1 MSDPTSAAGTSP
13 GTAQERVDALTTRP
27 SIFVRLNGTNEGP
40 REIAWSDFRKRYAPI
55 IAGFARN
62 LGARP
67 QEIDDVIQD
76 VLMGFFAKSPTFVYD
91 PAKGR
96 FRGYLKVCTYRALR
110 KRSSVA
116 ALKFKAMPLD
126 QVDPDSLEFDQAW
139 NDVWEQEQLRRA
151 LDETR
156 EHYRHANTFRA
167 FEQYVILGKPAD
179 QVAELLGMHVN
190 SVYRAK
196 EQITE
201 VLRQKMQARQNEEG

>member
-1 MSDPTSAAGTSP
+1 MSDPMAPRA
-13 GTAQERVDALTTRP
+13 AQERVDALTTRP
-27 SIFVRLNGTNEGP
+27 SIFVRLNGPNEGP
-40 REIAWSDFRKRYAPI
+40 REIAWNDFRKRYAPI

-76 VLMGFFAKSPTFVYD
+76 VLMGFFAKSPTFEYD

-110 KRSSVA
+110 KRTSSA
-116 ALKFKAMPLD
+116 AVKFKAMPLD

-139 NDVWEQEQLRRA
+139 NDIWEQEQLRTA

-156 EHYRHANTFRA
+156 EQYRHANTFRA
-167 FEQYVILGKPAD
+167 FEQYVILGKPAE
-179 QVAELLGMHVN
+179 QVAQLLGMHVN

-201 VLRQKMQARQNEEG
+201 ILRQKLQARQREEG

>member
-1 MSDPTSAAGTSP
+1 MNESP
-13 GTAQERVDALTTRP
+13 SPRSSPEGTAQERVDALTTRP
-27 SIFVRLNGTNEGP
+27 SIFVRLNGTNDGP

-76 VLMGFFAKSPTFVYD
+76 VLMGFFAKSPTFIYD

-110 KRSSVA
+110 KRIGHEA
-116 ALKFKAMPLD
+116 RLHGKPLD
-126 QVDPDSLEFDQAW
+126 EVEAESVSVEQVW
-139 NDVWEQEQLRRA
+139 NDVWEQELLRRA
-151 LDETR
+151 LNDIRDSMGQTK
-156 EHYRHANTFRA
+156 TFMA
-167 FEQYVILGKPAD
+167 FEKYVVLDQPA
-179 QVAELLGMHVN
+179 QAVAEKLGMHVN

-196 EQITE
+196 EQITKLLQDKLLALTDE
-201 VLRQKMQARQNEEG
+201 D

>member
-1 MSDPTSAAGTSP
+1 MNEPSSP
-13 GTAQERVDALTTRP
+13 GTAQERVDSLTTRP
-27 SIFVRLNGTNEGP
+27 SIFVRLNGPSDGP
-40 REIAWSDFRKRYAPI
+40 REIAWVDFRKRYAPI

-76 VLMGFFAKSPTFVYD
+76 VLMGFFAKSPTFEYD

-110 KRSSVA
+110 KRTNSA
-116 ALKFKAMPLD
+116 AVKFKAMPLD

-156 EHYRHANTFRA
+156 EQYRHANTFRA

-201 VLRQKMQARQNEEG
+201 VLRQKLQARQSEEG

>member
-1 MSDPTSAAGTSP
+1 MMSEASP
-13 GTAQERVDALTTRP
+13 SLAAQERVDSLTTRP
-27 SIFVRLNGTNEGP
+27 SIFVRLNGPSDGP
-40 REIAWSDFRKRYAPI
+40 REIAWADFRKRYAPI

-76 VLMGFFAKSPTFVYD
+76 VLMGFFAKSPTFIYD

-110 KRSSVA
+110 KRSGA
-116 ALKFKAMPLD
+116 AAMRFKAMPLD

-139 NDVWEQEQLRRA
+139 NDVWEQEQLRHA

-156 EHYRHANTFRA
+156 EQYRHANTFRA
-167 FEQYVILGKPAD
+167 FEQYVILGKPAE
-179 QVAELLGMHVN
+179 QVAQLLGMHVN

-196 EQITE
+196 EQITD
-201 VLRQKMQARQNEEG
+201 VLRQKLQARQHEEG